1 MNLDL
6 NLNQLKVKL
15 HWKKLTL
22 LFSLT
27 PHPIHP
33 SRPGHLKLLIPR
45 ISLCHQEHGTAE
57 FVQNTLLSED
67 SRITVIEGAKK
78 NLPDET
84 AQFAASKIKG
94 IAEGAGEGDLL
105 LVLISGGGSALL
117 PLPAHG
123 ITLEEKLTTVKAL
136 AKSGATITE
145 LNTVRKNLSG
155 LKGGKLAQAA
165 YPAKVQC
172 YCLHVG
178 DVRPCQK
185 LPLRSVHS
193 LLTQSSWAAV

>member
-1 MNLDL
+1 M
-6 NLNQLKVKL
+6 
-15 HWKKLTL
+15 
-22 LFSLT
+22 
-27 PHPIHP
+27 
-33 SRPGHLKLLIPR
+33 
-45 ISLCHQEHGTAE
+45 
-57 FVQNTLLSED
+57 
-67 SRITVIEGAKK
+67 IEGAKK

-84 AQFAASKIKG
+84 AQLAASKIKG

-172 YCLHVG
+172 
-178 DVRPCQK
+178 
-185 LPLRSVHS
+185 
-193 LLTQSSWAAV
+193 